1 MAYGCFID
9 LTRRT
14 VCDKTLHDKIFNIAK
29 NPGFEG
35 YERSIALMVYTFFD
49 KKNAGRAIKNKIMAN
64 KELPEQLNKQI
75 FRKLKKLK
83 IHSSFIHSIWSVDPA
98 DMQLIINI
106 FSKYTWLLL

>member
-1 MAYGCFID
+1 
-9 LTRRT
+9 
-14 VCDKTLHDKIFNIAK
+14 
-29 NPGFEG
+29 
-35 YERSIALMVYTFFD
+35 
-49 KKNAGRAIKNKIMAN
+49 MAN
-64 KELPEQLNKQI
+64 KELAEQLNKQI

>member
-49 KKNAGRAIKNKIMAN
+49 KKM
-64 KELPEQLNKQI
+64 LVEQL
-75 FRKLKKLK
+75 K
-83 IHSSFIHSIWSVDPA
+83 I
-98 DMQLIINI
+98 
-106 FSKYTWLLL
+106 K